1 MEMLVPPVTDC
12 TPVEV
17 VRQVAQ
23 EIFGAVPPE
32 LTIGPEAVTAVTVPE
47 PTPQAPTIVINR
59 PPVVAWTQ
67 FPEERAVSA
76 TLAPVIV
83 PLKVGEFD
91 IEMFGVVPPDEAKFP
106 EAVTAVTPPDA
117 QGPAVV
123 VRSPLTPACT
133 QSPEVSPV
141 PVRDS
146 PWIAPAV
153 TSPPA
158 VSVPENVGALTRV
171 IFGVVPPEESTL
183 PEPVTAVTVPEP
195 VPQAAA
201 VVVNSPPAPA
211 CTQSPGVRVALERP
225 FSKT

>member
-1 MEMLVPPVTDC
+1 LADVTEV

-23 EIFGAVPPE
+23 EILGAVPPE
-32 LTIGPEAVTAVTVPE
+32 LTIGPEAVTAVTVPDE
-47 PTPQAPTIVINR
+47 VPQAPTIVINR

-67 FPEERAVSA
+67 LPEERAVSA

-83 PLKVGEFD
+83 PLNVGPFE
-91 IEMFGVVPPDEAKFP
+91 IVMLGVVPPDEARFP
-106 EAVTAVTPPDA
+106 VAVTAVTPAEA

-123 VRSPLTPACT
+123 VRSPLVPACT
-133 QSPEVSPV
+133 QSPEVRSV
-141 PVRDS
+141 PVRES
-146 PWIAPAV
+146 PCIAPAV
-153 TSPPA
+153 TRLPP
-158 VSVPENVGALTRV
+158 VTVPENVGALTRV
-171 IFGVVPPEESTL
+171 IFGVVPPEERTL